1 MGNFKVISKEVKEQV
16 ISRIK
21 NDGISV
27 ATAASDAGV
36 STKSVYNWL
45 SSEVYANPS
54 LLEINKLKRENQ
66 FLLELVGKLTMEQ
79 EKQKSKGKKS

>member
-1 MGNFKVISKEVKEQV
+1 MGNFKVISKDIKEQV

-27 ATAASDAGV
+27 AQAASDAGV

-45 SSEVYANPS
+45 AFGAFANPS

-66 FLLELVGKLTMEQ
+66 FLLELIGKLTMEQ
-79 EKQKSKGKKS
+79 EKQKKGKKA